1 MLRYFRTS
9 CSVAPLGP
17 ARSQGTG
24 FLPMPTGIPSLPE
37 GSPTN
42 SRHCCSELLVDARSL
57 HRGCPILLLP
67 STSVYCSA
75 NTDSHNLWYS
85 SAFQTKKTQEFLT
98 ILRPAGEEALGNLKN
113 RDRWT
118 WLQNLALL
126 GCPSRLYQPG
136 GGCCLRA
143 FWQEEMRPWTWCK
156 AGPGRR
162 RVVRGAKCQFE
173 LVEHYCS

>member
-1 MLRYFRTS
+1 MPGLCIGDAPS
-9 CSVAPLGP
+9 CSSQAPPSIAL
-17 ARSQGTG
+17 
-24 FLPMPTGIPSLPE
+24 LIPS
-37 GSPTN
+37 PTTCGFHQPFRPQN
-42 SRHCCSELLVDARSL
+42 
-57 HRGCPILLLP
+57 
-67 STSVYCSA
+67 
-75 NTDSHNLWYS
+75 
-85 SAFQTKKTQEFLT
+85 QEFLT
-98 ILRPAGEEALGNLKN
+98 ILRPAGEEALGNLKS